1 MSGSRRSRFQ
11 HDVMNQIGV
20 VLGFSDLLLEE
31 MEPSDPRR
39 ADVQEIATAAR
50 RAMELIEQWNDD
62 EGEPA

>member
-1 MSGSRRSRFQ
+1 MSGFRRSRFQ

>member
-1 MSGSRRSRFQ
+1 MSGSRSRFQ

-20 VLGFSDLLLEE
+20 ILGFSDLLLDE

-62 EGEPA
+62 EAEPA